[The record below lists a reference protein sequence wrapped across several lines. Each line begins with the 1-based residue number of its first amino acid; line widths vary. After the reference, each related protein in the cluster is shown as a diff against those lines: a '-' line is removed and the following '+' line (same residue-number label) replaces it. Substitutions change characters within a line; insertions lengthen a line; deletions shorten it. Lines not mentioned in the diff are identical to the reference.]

1 MLTVSS
7 NFGAYPQAY
16 LQLLQSSLLLH
27 LPHFGHSQLPL
38 NVCHREDG
46 GLPSMFLKTLDGL
59 CTQVDLEIDSE
70 ADSAAQADV
79 QNPASGLSVRT
90 GHSRRDIPPA
100 AHGAEADVMEADAGG
115 AAAAETSSEETGEE
129 GGGARNG
136 GKRKR
141 LEGRRA
147 GAGGGRSRGPAA
159 QPNGIP
165 SAKGAHS
172 PALPPRT

>member
-1 MLTVSS
+1 MSINL
-7 NFGAYPQAY
+7 GAYAQAY
-16 LQLLQSSLLLH
+16 LWFLQFSLLLH
-27 LPHFGHSQLPL
+27 LPHFCHSRLPL
-38 NVCHREDG
+38 AVCYNEDG

-70 ADSAAQADV
+70 ADSAAQADA

-100 AHGAEADVMEADAGG
+100 AHGAEADAMEADAA

-141 LEGRRA
+141 LEGP
-147 GAGGGRSRGPAA
+147 GA

-165 SAKGAHS
+165 SAKGGHS
-172 PALPPRT
+172 PALPPRK